1 MNMPAA
7 QADRSASFSLAVIV
21 AEFERTGAI
30 GSAQC
35 LWLLEECGRLQRAN
49 HALDLAVKDRE
60 TELHAKDCDY
70 TGLVSEWQDLADEN
84 RRLKQDLEIA
94 RLQSRVRNQ
103 TGEPKVSGEPEARA
117 SRCARRHARAEEP
130 EAHASGSP

>member
-1 MNMPAA
+1 MNMTAA
-7 QADRSASFSLAVIV
+7 QSERSASFCLAAIE
-21 AEFERTGAI
+21 ADFQRAATI

-60 TELHAKDCDY
+60 TELLAKDRDY

-94 RLQSRVRNQ
+94 RLQSSVRN
-103 TGEPKVSGEPEARA
+103 P
-117 SRCARRHARAEEP
+117 
-130 EAHASGSP
+130 ASGGP

>member
-1 MNMPAA
+1 MNMAA
-7 QADRSASFSLAVIV
+7 QADRAASFSLTGIEE
-21 AEFERTGAI
+21 EFERTGAI

-60 TELHAKDCDY
+60 TELHAKDRDY

-94 RLQSRVRNQ
+94 RLQTGARNQ
-103 TGEPKVSGEPEARA
+103 SGEPEASA
-117 SRCARRHARAEEP
+117 SVSWEQR
-130 EAHASGSP
+130 

>member
-1 MNMPAA
+1 MQESESQVNATAA
-7 QADRSASFSLAVIV
+7 QADRSGLFSLAAIEE
-21 AEFERTGAI
+21 EFDRAGAI

-35 LWLLEECGRLQRAN
+35 LWMLEECGRLQRAN

-60 TELHAKDCDY
+60 TDLHAKDRDY

-94 RLQSRVRNQ
+94 RLQTGVRNQ
-103 TGEPKVSGEPEARA
+103 ASGEPEA
-117 SRCARRHARAEEP
+117 
-130 EAHASGSP
+130 

>member
-1 MNMPAA
+1 MNTTAI
-7 QADRSASFSLAVIV
+7 QADRSSSFSLAAIE
-21 AEFERTGAI
+21 AEFERAGAI
-30 GSAQC
+30 GSAQS

-60 TELHAKDCDY
+60 TELHAKDRDY

-94 RLQSRVRNQ
+94 RLQTGVRNQ
-103 TGEPKVSGEPEARA
+103 SGEPKLTSLSLWERVTNRNHPFA
-117 SRCARRHARAEEP
+117 
-130 EAHASGSP
+130 